1 MVRNIWDNV
10 GNFQPNHLEYLLP
23 LATVSLTQFSVNTL
37 QVTVRHLND
46 SNVGT
51 LQAVVVVN
59 GSMSPLVAVAE
70 VAASQPSIVPTSIS
84 IAASATGNRIEIQG
98 LRFASAGTLSV
109 EFVPTLTVQSTTVF
123 SDTLVLV
130 DVASTTSIRYGLL
143 SAKIINSLH
152 GESALTNIGKIT
164 SRFGLQVPQVRTLLL

>member
-1 MVRNIWDNV
+1 
-10 GNFQPNHLEYLLP
+10 
-23 LATVSLTQFSVNTL
+23 
-37 QVTVRHLND
+37 
-46 SNVGT
+46 
-51 LQAVVVVN
+51 
-59 GSMSPLVAVAE
+59 MSPLVAVAE

-152 GESALTNIGKIT
+152 G
-164 SRFGLQVPQVRTLLL
+164 